1 MPSATHDPLL
11 QRARALT
18 RERDYPAAM
27 QTFHELL
34 DADPD
39 SVEGREGLAMAC
51 FISGNLA
58 EALENFE
65 RLTLL
70 QPTEARHY
78 VNWGAVLNRMGK
90 HREAAEIL
98 RKAIQ
103 RNRKSAD
110 AYYNLGIAQR
120 HLKQPSMAVSA
131 YKEAI
136 RIDPEMAE
144 AYQNLGNVYLEIGS
158 HQLAV
163 SSFQKALEVRPNFEK
178 ARIGLTRAEDAIEK
192 ARANRNPFGRLLEA
206 QTQKTAVQVTFER
219 ELTDVERHEDRQQVW
234 TLAQEI
240 KALSEA
246 CAAHLHDHV
255 ERKLHAMT
263 RVAAETTASPTALV
277 HAAEE
282 FRDAMQQW
290 VAYRQQLRRVILQ
303 LRGHE
308 ELMNTPELRSSTGE

>member
-1 MPSATHDPLL
+1 MPSTTHDPLL

-18 RERDYPAAM
+18 RERNYSDAILAF
-27 QTFHELL
+27 QELL
-34 DADPD
+34 EADPD
-39 SVEGREGLAMAC
+39 SVEGCEGLAMAC
-51 FISGNLA
+51 FISGKFA
-58 EALENFE
+58 AALDNFE
-65 RLTLL
+65 RLTML

-90 HREAAEIL
+90 HKDAADIL

-163 SSFQKALEVRPNFEK
+163 SSFQKALEVRPDFEK
-178 ARIGLTRAEDAIEK
+178 ARVGLNRAEDAIEK
-192 ARANRNPFGRLLEA
+192 ARASRNPFGRLIDS
-206 QTQKTAVQVTFER
+206 QTQKSAVQVTFER
-219 ELTDVERHEDRQQVW
+219 ELTDSERHEDRQHVW
-234 TLAQEI
+234 TIAQEI
-240 KALSEA
+240 KTLSEA
-246 CAAHLHDHV
+246 CAVHLHEQV
-255 ERKLHAMT
+255 ERRLHSMT
-263 RVAAETTASPTALV
+263 RVAAESTESPMALV
-277 HAAEE
+277 LAAEE
-282 FRDAMQQW
+282 FRNALQQW
-290 VAYRQQLRRVILQ
+290 VVLRQQVRSKLLQ

-308 ELMNTPELRSSTGE
+308 ELMNTPEVRRDAGN

>member
-18 RERDYPAAM
+18 RERNYPAAV
-27 QTFHELL
+27 QAFEELL
-34 DADPD
+34 QADPD

-51 FISGNLA
+51 FVAGSLDL
-58 EALENFE
+58 ALENFE

-70 QPTEARHY
+70 QPMEARHY

-90 HREAAEIL
+90 HREAADIL

-163 SSFQKALEVRPNFEK
+163 SSFQKALEVRPDFEK
-178 ARIGLTRAEDAIEK
+178 ARMGLNRAEDAIEK
-192 ARANRNPFGRLLEA
+192 ARAARNPFGRMMESAA
-206 QTQKTAVQVTFER
+206 QKAAVQVTFER
-219 ELTDVERHEDRQQVW
+219 QLSDEERHEDRHQVW

-240 KALSEA
+240 KTLSET
-246 CAAHLHDHV
+246 CATQLHEQV
-255 ERKLHAMT
+255 ERRLHAMT
-263 RVAAETTASPTALV
+263 RVAAESSESPTALV

-282 FRDAMQQW
+282 FRDALQQW
-290 VAYRQQLRRVILQ
+290 TAYRQQLRRLMLQ

-308 ELMNTPELRSSTGE
+308 ELMNTPDLHRGTSA